1 MTKLGN
7 ARRKPRSDLQNASA
21 NRIRVHEHKSIFRIV
36 PADGTTAATVRN
48 GDFGTSPFFE
58 QLSDKPQLACTY
70 LCGLSDAKHNGG
82 SRN

>member
-1 MTKLGN
+1 
-7 ARRKPRSDLQNASA
+7 
-21 NRIRVHEHKSIFRIV
+21 V

-58 QLSDKPQLACTY
+58 QLSDKPQHACVG
-70 LCGLSDAKHNGG
+70 LCGDSSVKHNSG